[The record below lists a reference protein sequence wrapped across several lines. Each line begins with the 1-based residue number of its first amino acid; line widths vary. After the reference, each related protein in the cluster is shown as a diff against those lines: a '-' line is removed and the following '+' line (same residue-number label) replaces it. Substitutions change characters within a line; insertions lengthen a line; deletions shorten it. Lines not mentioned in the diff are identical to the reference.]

1 MEILVDQLFQSAKAS
16 RSESFAKRSTPFRA
30 RRAPKAAWEV
40 TRKTEW
46 VVEALQCG
54 PPKL

>member
-46 VVEALQCG
+46 VVEALHCG
-54 PPKL
+54 APKL